1 VAGDP
6 ERRLAMEATVLM
18 SLALPAGFAVAR
30 TLPILLLV
38 PAFGGVHLTASLRMA
53 IGLLLG
59 ALSLP
64 RLSGI
69 AFPVDTPVVLVL
81 MLVREIGVGMT
92 LGFVASLLF
101 HAAESAGRFIDIVRG
116 ANMSEVLA
124 PLSGQRSSPMGTLY
138 LLLSTMVFLE
148 LGGLSRMAIAVSH
161 SYEVVPLWPIG
172 ASGHARAD
180 LMLHLIKLTAGMIES
195 AVGLCAPVI
204 VSLMLVDVALGLV
217 ARAAPQLEVYF
228 LGLPIKALGGIG
240 VVLIS
245 LGALRLSLQE
255 GVVATWS
262 AIGQT
267 LQLLR

>member
-1 VAGDP
+1 MEVA
-6 ERRLAMEATVLM
+6 VLM

-30 TLPILLLV
+30 TLPILLMV

-53 IGLLLG
+53 ISLLLG
-59 ALSLP
+59 LLAMP
-64 RLSGI
+64 RLMGVV
-69 AFPVDTPVVLVL
+69 FPVDAPVVLVL
-81 MLVREIGVGMT
+81 MLVREVGVGMT

-116 ANMSEVLA
+116 ANMSEVLS
-124 PLSGQRSSPMGTLY
+124 PISGQRSSPMGTLY

-148 LGGLSRMAIAVSH
+148 LGGLSRMATAVSH

-172 ASGHARAD
+172 VSGHEGAA
-180 LMLHLIKLTAGMIES
+180 LMLYLIKLTAGMLES
-195 AVGLCAPVI
+195 AIGLCAPVI
-204 VSLMLVDVALGLV
+204 VSLLLVDVALGLV
-217 ARAAPQLEVYF
+217 ARVAPQLQVYF

-245 LGALRLSLQE
+245 LGALHLALRE
-255 GVVATWS
+255 GVAATWS

-267 LQLLR
+267 LQLMR